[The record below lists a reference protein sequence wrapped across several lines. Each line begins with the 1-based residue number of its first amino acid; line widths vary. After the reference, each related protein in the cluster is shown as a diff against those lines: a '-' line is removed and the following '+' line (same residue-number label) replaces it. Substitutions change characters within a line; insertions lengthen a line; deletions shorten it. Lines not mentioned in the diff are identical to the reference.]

1 MPGIKLNPDISDKD
15 IKDIIAFIKS
25 GFTSKPAWFNMKES
39 TITELRATTADRQE
53 MFTEAELKAWPKE
66 DKSGD

>member
-1 MPGIKLNPDISDKD
+1 MPGIKQNTDITDKD
-15 IKDIIAFIKS
+15 IRDIIAFIKS

-39 TITELRATTADRQE
+39 TIAELRAATADKKE
-53 MFTEAELKAWPKE
+53 MFTEAELKAWSKE

>member
-25 GFTSKPAWFNMKES
+25 GFTSNPGWFSMKES
-39 TITELRATTADRQE
+39 TISELRAATADKKE
-53 MFTEAELKAWPKE
+53 MFTEAELKAWSME
-66 DKSGD
+66 GKSGD